1 MQRSRSALL
10 AIVAAG
16 TISFAVYV
24 RTLLPGMAF
33 GDWGE
38 MQTVPHVLGVAHPT
52 GYPTYIG
59 LAWLAQLIPI
69 GSVAVRANLLSA
81 AFIGLSVATAV
92 AIMLR
97 LGVRPLLAAA
107 AALAFGAVGT
117 VWGAATVA
125 EVNPLHLLFVT
136 LVLHRAL
143 IWQARP
149 SARDLVIGSALIG
162 LAIGNHLLMLFV
174 APFVMVF
181 VVWVGRRA
189 IAAMPA
195 MVPAAAIAGLLGLPV
210 YLYIPIAASLGP
222 PLAYNHPT
230 TFDAFFAL
238 VSGAQF
244 RGQFGFLS
252 PDGIPTL
259 IAALP
264 ALWALL
270 VANATPVL
278 PVLAAIGLIVLTRT
292 KPAFGLTL
300 IAILVTTFYLWANY
314 LRLEHYLLVS
324 WLIMTIGVG
333 AGIETI
339 AQAIARSVPGILRS
353 AAIATS
359 STLAL
364 ALAIGLAGLN
374 WTMADRSADRS
385 AETYVDTIMATLP
398 ENAAILTEWDAST
411 PLWHARYVLGQ
422 RPDVL
427 IVDDSNIVY
436 DGWGTREARIDVLIC
451 ERPVFMLR
459 LDEGAYAPTR
469 VLYRLTPVVTVRIAL
484 GGPSAAVERELF
496 RVQPLDP
503 NRCPG

>member
-1 MQRSRSALL
+1 MTPSRSALL
-10 AIVAAG
+10 AIIAAG

-81 AFIGLSVATAV
+81 ALIGLTVATAV

-97 LGVRPLLAAA
+97 LGVRPWLAAA
-107 AALAFGAVGT
+107 AGLAFGAVGT
-117 VWGAATVA
+117 VWAAATVA
-125 EVNPLHLLFVT
+125 EVNPLHLLFVA
-136 LVLHRAL
+136 LLLHRAL
-143 IWQARP
+143 LWETRP
-149 SARDLVIGSALIG
+149 SGRDLVIGAVLIG
-162 LAIGNHLLMLFV
+162 LAIGNHLLILFV
-174 APFVMVF
+174 APFIVGF
-181 VVWVGRRA
+181 VAWVGRRA
-189 IAAMPA
+189 IAAAPA
-195 MVPAAAIAGLLGLPV
+195 MVPAAAIAGLLGLTV
-210 YLYIPIAASLGP
+210 YLYIPIAASLSP

-252 PDGIPTL
+252 PDGVPTL

-278 PVLAAIGLIVLTRT
+278 PALAAVGLVVLTRSRR
-292 KPAFGLTL
+292 AFGLTL
-300 IAILVTTFYLWANY
+300 VAILVTTFYIWANY
-314 LRLEHYLLVS
+314 LRLEHYLLVP
-324 WLIMTIGVG
+324 WLIMAIGAGVG
-333 AGIETI
+333 IEAVAG
-339 AQAIARSVPGILRS
+339 AIGRSLPGTLRPVAT
-353 AAIATS
+353 AATPAV
-359 STLAL
+359 AL
-364 ALAIGLAGLN
+364 AMAVGLAASN
-374 WTMADRSADRS
+374 WTIADRSADRS
-385 AETYVDTIMATLP
+385 AETYVDTIMRTLP
-398 ENAAILTEWDAST
+398 RDAAILTEWDAST
-411 PLWHARYVLGQ
+411 PLWHAHYVLGL

-436 DGWGTREARIDVLIC
+436 DGWGTREARIEALIC

-469 VLYRLTPVVTVRIAL
+469 DVYRLTPVVTVRIAL
-484 GGPSAAVERELF
+484 GGPVAAVERALV
-496 RVQPLDP
+496 RVEPLDP
-503 NRCPG
+503 ARCPT